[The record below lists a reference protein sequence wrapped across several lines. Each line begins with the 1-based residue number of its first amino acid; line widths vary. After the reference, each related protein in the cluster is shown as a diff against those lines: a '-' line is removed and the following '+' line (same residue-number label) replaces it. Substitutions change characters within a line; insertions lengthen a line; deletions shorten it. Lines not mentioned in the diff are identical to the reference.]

1 VSLSETIKRIYHI
14 FVRELVIMWRHPIF
28 GFCTLVFPV
37 LVVLFFTT
45 LMNGGQPVDMPVGV
59 VDQDNTH
66 VSRAMIRKL
75 DGFQTTQ
82 IVGHYANMN
91 DAREAIQKNEIYAFL
106 LIPKGTT
113 DKLLDGDQPKIS
125 FYYSNVT
132 LVAGSLLYRDLKT
145 VASLGSAAV
154 GSAKLSAIGKTSKEI
169 RTFLQP
175 ITIDLHQIGNPWS
188 NYNVYLSTAMV
199 PGVLMIFVFLLTPYS
214 IGTELKFHR
223 SKQWM
228 KMADNNIH
236 IAIAGKIS
244 SADHA
249 LYVGDVVLRV
259 LHLLWAPLPSS
270 GRYRTNLVTRLPL
283 GLCLSVLR
291 HLHLRPHA
299 FLAYVDVNMLAMV
312 SGKLLSLRCYLSG
325 ICHGLNDSVDGSAL
339 PTPPLL
345 HDLPDVYLQRLSAEL
360 RLVRFP
366 GSYHLCFP
374 PDVHHQEYQEGNACL
389 RLHSIILRHKIRHN
403 IVHEERRSVIQNT
416 RRHL

>member
-1 VSLSETIKRIYHI
+1 MSFSETIKRIYHI
-14 FVRELVIMWRHPIF
+14 FVRELVIMWRHPIY
-28 GFCTLVFPV
+28 GFCTLVFPL
-37 LVVLFFTT
+37 LVVIFFTT
-45 LMNGGQPVDMPVGV
+45 LMNGGQPVEMPVGV

-145 VASLGSAAV
+145 ISSLGSAAV
-154 GSAKLSAIGKTSKEI
+154 GSAKLSALGKTSKEI

-228 KMADNNIH
+228 KMAGNNVH
-236 IAIAGKIS
+236 IAIAGKVLPQTVLFTLVMWCFEFYIFYGL
-244 SADHA
+244 DFPHP
-249 LYVGDVVLRV
+249 GGVVPI
-259 LHLLWAPLPSS
+259 LL
-270 GRYRTNLVTRLPL
+270 L
-283 GLCLSVLR
+283 GFLSVFACQCFGIFIFGLMPSLRMSMSICSLWSVVSFSACGATFPVFAMDSMIQSMAQLFPLR
-291 HLHLRPHA
+291 HYYMIYQMCIFNGYPLSYAWFDFLFLIIFA
-299 FLAYVDVNMLAMV
+299 FLPMFSIKNIKKAMLVYV
-312 SGKLLSLRCYLSG
+312 Y
-325 ICHGLNDSVDGSAL
+325 I
-339 PTPPLL
+339 P
-345 HDLPDVYLQRLSAEL
+345 
-360 RLVRFP
+360 
-366 GSYHLCFP
+366 
-374 PDVHHQEYQEGNACL
+374 
-389 RLHSIILRHKIRHN
+389 
-403 IVHEERRSVIQNT
+403 
-416 RRHL
+416 

>member
-1 VSLSETIKRIYHI
+1 MSLSETIKRIYHI

-228 KMADNNIH
+228 RMADNNIH
-236 IAIAGKIS
+236 IAIAGKILPQTLIFTLVMWCFEFYIFYGL
-244 SADHA
+244 HFPHP
-249 LYVGDVVLRV
+249 GGVVPI
-259 LHLLWAPLPSS
+259 LL
-270 GRYRTNLVTRLPL
+270 L
-283 GLCLSVLR
+283 GFLSVFACQCFGIFIFGFMPSLRMSMSVCSLWSVVSFSACGATFPVFAMDSMIQSMAQLFPLR
-291 HLHLRPHA
+291 HYYMIYQMCIFNGYPLSYAWFDFMFLIIFA
-299 FLAYVDVNMLAMV
+299 FLPMFSIKNIKKAMLVYV
-312 SGKLLSLRCYLSG
+312 Y
-325 ICHGLNDSVDGSAL
+325 I
-339 PTPPLL
+339 P
-345 HDLPDVYLQRLSAEL
+345 
-360 RLVRFP
+360 
-366 GSYHLCFP
+366 
-374 PDVHHQEYQEGNACL
+374 
-389 RLHSIILRHKIRHN
+389 
-403 IVHEERRSVIQNT
+403 
-416 RRHL
+416 

>member
-1 VSLSETIKRIYHI
+1 MSLSETIKRVYHI
-14 FVRELVIMWRHPIF
+14 FVRELVIMWRHPIY
-28 GFCTLVFPV
+28 GFCTLVFPL

-91 DAREAIQKNEIYAFL
+91 DAREAIQRNEIYAFL

-154 GSAKLSAIGKTSKEI
+154 GSAKLSALGKTSKEI

-228 KMADNNIH
+228 RMADNNIH
-236 IAIAGKIS
+236 IAIAGKILPQTVLFTLVMWCFEFYIFYGL
-244 SADHA
+244 HFPHP
-249 LYVGDVVLRV
+249 GGVVPI
-259 LHLLWAPLPSS
+259 LL
-270 GRYRTNLVTRLPL
+270 L
-283 GLCLSVLR
+283 GFLSVFACQCFGIFIFGLMPSLRMSMSICSLWSVVSFSACGATFPVFAMDSMIQSMAQLFPLR
-291 HLHLRPHA
+291 HYYMIYQMCIFNGYPLSYAWFDFLFLIIFA
-299 FLAYVDVNMLAMV
+299 FLPMFSIKNIRKAMLVYV
-312 SGKLLSLRCYLSG
+312 Y
-325 ICHGLNDSVDGSAL
+325 I
-339 PTPPLL
+339 P
-345 HDLPDVYLQRLSAEL
+345 
-360 RLVRFP
+360 
-366 GSYHLCFP
+366 
-374 PDVHHQEYQEGNACL
+374 
-389 RLHSIILRHKIRHN
+389 
-403 IVHEERRSVIQNT
+403 
-416 RRHL
+416 

>member
-1 VSLSETIKRIYHI
+1 
-14 FVRELVIMWRHPIF
+14 MWRHPIY
-28 GFCTLVFPV
+28 GFCTLVFPL

-75 DGFQTTQ
+75 DGFQTTR

-91 DAREAIQKNEIYAFL
+91 DAREAIQRNEIYAFL

-154 GSAKLSAIGKTSKEI
+154 GSAKLSALGKTSKEI

-228 KMADNNIH
+228 RMADNNIH
-236 IAIAGKIS
+236 IAIAGKILPQTVLFTLVMWCFEFYIFYGL
-244 SADHA
+244 HFPHP
-249 LYVGDVVLRV
+249 GGVVPI
-259 LHLLWAPLPSS
+259 LL
-270 GRYRTNLVTRLPL
+270 L
-283 GLCLSVLR
+283 GFLSVFACQCFGIFIFGLMPSLRMSMSVCSLWSVVSFSACGATFPVFAMDSMIQSMAQLFPLR
-291 HLHLRPHA
+291 HYYMIYQMCIFNGYPLSYAWFDFLFLIIFA
-299 FLAYVDVNMLAMV
+299 FLPMFTIKNIKKAMLVYV
-312 SGKLLSLRCYLSG
+312 Y
-325 ICHGLNDSVDGSAL
+325 I
-339 PTPPLL
+339 P
-345 HDLPDVYLQRLSAEL
+345 
-360 RLVRFP
+360 
-366 GSYHLCFP
+366 
-374 PDVHHQEYQEGNACL
+374 
-389 RLHSIILRHKIRHN
+389 
-403 IVHEERRSVIQNT
+403 
-416 RRHL
+416 

>member
-1 VSLSETIKRIYHI
+1 MSLSETIKRVYHI
-14 FVRELVIMWRHPIF
+14 FVRELVIMWRHPIY
-28 GFCTLVFPV
+28 GFCTLVFPL

-91 DAREAIQKNEIYAFL
+91 DAREAIQRNEIYAFL

-154 GSAKLSAIGKTSKEI
+154 GSAKLSALGKTSKEI

-228 KMADNNIH
+228 RMADNNIH
-236 IAIAGKIS
+236 IAIAGKILPQTVLFTLVMWCFEFYIFYGL
-244 SADHA
+244 HFPHP
-249 LYVGDVVLRV
+249 GGVVPI
-259 LHLLWAPLPSS
+259 LL
-270 GRYRTNLVTRLPL
+270 L
-283 GLCLSVLR
+283 GFLSVFACQCFGIFIFGLMPSLRMSMSVCSLWSVVSFSACGATFPVFAMDSMIQSMAQLFPLR
-291 HLHLRPHA
+291 HYYMIYQMCIFNGYPLSYAWFDFLFLIIFA
-299 FLAYVDVNMLAMV
+299 FLPMFTIKNIKKAMLVYV
-312 SGKLLSLRCYLSG
+312 Y
-325 ICHGLNDSVDGSAL
+325 I
-339 PTPPLL
+339 P
-345 HDLPDVYLQRLSAEL
+345 
-360 RLVRFP
+360 
-366 GSYHLCFP
+366 
-374 PDVHHQEYQEGNACL
+374 
-389 RLHSIILRHKIRHN
+389 
-403 IVHEERRSVIQNT
+403 
-416 RRHL
+416 